1 MYAYVSTPLFSEV
14 WPAPSESLLVTWLSE
29 DTFSEYLNGPRW
41 DDVRNTGKDDVACQT
56 LRTPFW
62 ILSLYFTSA
71 HSETFLVVVALIPRF
86 EGSVGFT
93 TDFPVQRPESEIPR
107 LEPRLK
113 GFGFEGVICPCCLPL
128 ELLARWNHYFFQFQ
142 SALCVPLVAFLI
154 MFFFHY
160 FELEIL
166 VGVPV
171 PGVNSLHQ
179 IEEDQLVL
187 SQARQYM
194 SNNRLYTPY

>member
-1 MYAYVSTPLFSEV
+1 MYAYVSTLLFSEV
-14 WPAPSESLLVTWLSE
+14 WPAPSLLGDMTLRR
-29 DTFSEYLNGPRW
+29 TFSEQLNGPRW
-41 DDVRNTGKDDVACQT
+41 DDVRNTSKDDVASQP

-62 ILSLYFTSA
+62 ILSLHFTSA
-71 HSETFLVVVALIPRF
+71 HSETFRVVVALIPRF
-86 EGSVGFT
+86 EDSVGFT
-93 TDFPVQRPESEIPR
+93 TDFPVQRPESEISR
-107 LEPRLK
+107 LEPRFK
-113 GFGFEGVICPCCLPL
+113 GLGFEGVICPCCLPL
-128 ELLARWNHYFFQFQ
+128 ELLTRWNHYFFRFQ
-142 SALCVPLVAFLI
+142 SALCVPLVTFLI

-160 FELEIL
+160 FELDIL